1 MACVGNVSVFRK
13 LRNGSNLTS
22 QFRNSLLDSLIYI
35 YIYIYSHTR
44 KKKKKNLT
52 NIMYH
57 SQVNSSN
64 GQKAPTKELNI
75 YLYLNQFCHANTWLL

>member
-22 QFRNSLLDSLIYI
+22 QFRNSLLDSLLYI
-35 YIYIYSHTR
+35 YIFTHAQ
-44 KKKKKNLT
+44 KKKKNLT